1 MPGVH
6 VPVWGVRGCGQIHC
20 TIPGNTIYPRV
31 IPDEYRFYSI
41 QFTSWVPGPGAL
53 CWYTL
58 YLGEGLYGK
67 KIHTLPPTSPQYPIC
82 PPGPA
87 GPRYPLRGKGNS
99 TGRWGGLYRGV

>member
-20 TIPGNTIYPRV
+20 TIPGNTIYP
-31 IPDEYRFYSI
+31 
-41 QFTSWVPGPGAL
+41 PGPGELISHMVGPGIGGIRCPGAL

-67 KIHTLPPTSPQYPIC
+67 KIHTLPPTSPPSPLWYP
-82 PPGPA
+82 
-87 GPRYPLRGKGNS
+87 RE
-99 TGRWGGLYRGV
+99 

>member
-20 TIPGNTIYPRV
+20 TIPGNTIYHTP
-31 IPDEYRFYSI
+31 
-41 QFTSWVPGPGAL
+41 VPGRNTTSNPRALGGIRCPGAL

-67 KIHTLPPTSPQYPIC
+67 KIHTLPPTSPQYPIWY
-82 PPGPA
+82 
-87 GPRYPLRGKGNS
+87 PRE
-99 TGRWGGLYRGV
+99 